1 MLGLSFLILIGFTL
15 IAEGA
20 HLADVTFFGSQHAG
34 TVPKGY
40 LYFAIAFSLLV
51 ETLNIR
57 LSKKYKPVQL
67 HGYQEQA
74 KEEGVLDDSVLD
86 DRQ

>member
-20 HLADVTFFGSQHAG
+20 HLAEATFFGSHAG

-74 KEEGVLDDSVLD
+74 KEEGVLDDSVLE